1 MNASRRVLRAST
13 NTVKKIYSFGEKSIQ
28 GHVIEGTIIVILIV
42 LTAVVLNFLPL
53 NFLCFFNN
61 IIVKVIF
68 LIVIAFVA
76 LYCPAIGLM
85 LAILLVSIIQMCQR
99 KQLSME
105 IGNIQSGGGQTIES
119 MPPGDPRRTM
129 ENMPSGDP
137 LGNVMESYGGTQE
150 NLMESYGG
158 TQENLMESYG
168 GTQENLMESYGGTQE
183 NLMES
188 YGGTQ
193 ENLMESYG
201 GTQENLMESYGGT
214 QENLMESY
222 GGTQENLMESYSNRG
237 GHMEPQGFN
246 DDTSCVAGC
255 GGSGSGGKRD
265 NRRELN
271 GMCGNVK
278 TWTNQESAQG
288 LDGEVVGLQS
298 SIGYPL

>member
-13 NTVKKIYSFGEKSIQ
+13 NTVKKIYSFGEKSVQ
-28 GHVIEGTIIVILIV
+28 GHIIEGSIIVILIV
-42 LTAVVLNFLPL
+42 LTAVVLKFLPL

-105 IGNIQSGGGQTIES
+105 IGNIQGGS
-119 MPPGDPRRTM
+119 RTM
-129 ENMPSGDP
+129 ENNTNMNLYESMEGGTPQGNP
-137 LGNVMESYGGTQE
+137 LGGDVMESYGGGPNIQGDV
-150 NLMESYGG
+150 MESYGG
-158 TQENLMESYG
+158 AQGDIMESYG
-168 GTQENLMESYGGTQE
+168 
-183 NLMES
+183 
-188 YGGTQ
+188 
-193 ENLMESYG
+193 
-201 GTQENLMESYGGT
+201 
-214 QENLMESY
+214 
-222 GGTQENLMESYSNRG
+222 NRG
-237 GHMEPQGFN
+237 GSMEPQGFN

-255 GGSGSGGKRD
+255 GGSGSGGKKD
-265 NRRELN
+265 NRRELD

-288 LDGEVVGLQS
+288 LDGEIVGLQS

>member
-13 NTVKKIYSFGEKSIQ
+13 NTVKKIYSLGEKSVQ

-42 LTAVVLNFLPL
+42 LTAVVLKFLPL
-53 NFLCFFNN
+53 KFLCFFNN

-99 KQLSME
+99 KQLSLE
-105 IGNIQSGGGQTIES
+105 IDNIQNRG
-119 MPPGDPRRTM
+119 RTV
-129 ENMPSGDP
+129 ENMPTGDP
-137 LGNVMESYGGTQE
+137 LGGQVESMDNMGSDQQFESMDNMGGDQQFESMDNMGGDQQFESMGNMGGDQQFESMGNMGSNIIESYG
-150 NLMESYGG
+150 
-158 TQENLMESYG
+158 
-168 GTQENLMESYGGTQE
+168 
-183 NLMES
+183 
-188 YGGTQ
+188 
-193 ENLMESYG
+193 
-201 GTQENLMESYGGT
+201 
-214 QENLMESY
+214 
-222 GGTQENLMESYSNRG
+222 NRG
-237 GHMEPQGFN
+237 GRMEPQGFN
-246 DDTSCVAGC
+246 DDTSCVTGC

>member
-13 NTVKKIYSFGEKSIQ
+13 NTVKKIYSFGEKSVQ
-28 GHVIEGTIIVILIV
+28 GHLIEGSIIVILIV
-42 LTAVVLNFLPL
+42 LTAVVLKFLPL
-53 NFLCFFNN
+53 KFLCFFNN

-99 KQLSME
+99 KQLSLE
-105 IGNIQSGGGQTIES
+105 IDSIQGGGRTIE
-119 MPPGDPRRTM
+119 R
-129 ENMPSGDP
+129 MPSGNP
-137 LGNVMESYGGTQE
+137 LGGQVESMDNMGGDQQFESMDNMGSDQQFESIENMGSDVMESYG
-150 NLMESYGG
+150 
-158 TQENLMESYG
+158 
-168 GTQENLMESYGGTQE
+168 
-183 NLMES
+183 
-188 YGGTQ
+188 
-193 ENLMESYG
+193 
-201 GTQENLMESYGGT
+201 
-214 QENLMESY
+214 
-222 GGTQENLMESYSNRG
+222 NRG
-237 GHMEPQGFN
+237 GNMEPQGFN
-246 DDTSCVAGC
+246 DDTSCVTGC

>member
-13 NTVKKIYSFGEKSIQ
+13 NTVKKIYNFGEKSVQ

-42 LTAVVLNFLPL
+42 LTAVVLNYLPL
-53 NFLCFFNN
+53 KFLCFFNN

-105 IGNIQSGGGQTIES
+105 IGNIQSGG
-119 MPPGDPRRTM
+119 RTV
-129 ENMPSGDP
+129 ENMPNTNVYESMQGNPMGNRGD
-137 LGNVMESYGGTQE
+137 LMESNGGSHGDVMESYGGSQG
-150 NLMESYGG
+150 NIMESYD
-158 TQENLMESYG
+158 
-168 GTQENLMESYGGTQE
+168 
-183 NLMES
+183 
-188 YGGTQ
+188 
-193 ENLMESYG
+193 
-201 GTQENLMESYGGT
+201 
-214 QENLMESY
+214 
-222 GGTQENLMESYSNRG
+222 NRG
-237 GHMEPQGFN
+237 GSMEPQGFN

-255 GGSGSGGKRD
+255 GGSGSGGNRD

-278 TWTNQESAQG
+278 TWTSQESAQG

>member
-1 MNASRRVLRAST
+1 MNASRRGLRASG
-13 NTVKKIYSFGEKSIQ
+13 NMVKKIYSFGEKSVQ

-42 LTAVVLNFLPL
+42 LTAVVLKFLPL

-105 IGNIQSGGGQTIES
+105 IGNIQSGGQTVES
-119 MPPGDPRRTM
+119 LPTGDP
-129 ENMPSGDP
+129 SGAQVESYG
-137 LGNVMESYGGTQE
+137 GNQQNLMESYGGNPYDGTQQNLME
-150 NLMESYGG
+150 SYGGNPYDGTQQNLMESYGGNTYDGTQQNLMESYGGNTYDGTQQNLMESYGG
-158 TQENLMESYG
+158 TQQNLMESYG
-168 GTQENLMESYGGTQE
+168 GTQQ
-183 NLMES
+183 
-188 YGGTQ
+188 
-193 ENLMESYG
+193 
-201 GTQENLMESYGGT
+201 
-214 QENLMESY
+214 
-222 GGTQENLMESYSNRG
+222 NLMESYSNKG

-255 GGSGSGGKRD
+255 GGSGSGGKKD

>member
-13 NTVKKIYSFGEKSIQ
+13 NTVKKMYSFGEKSVQ
-28 GHVIEGTIIVILIV
+28 GHVIEGSIIVILIV
-42 LTAVVLNFLPL
+42 LTAVVLKFLPL

-105 IGNIQSGGGQTIES
+105 IGNIQSSG
-119 MPPGDPRRTM
+119 RTM

-137 LGNVMESYGGTQE
+137 LGGQMESYNNQGGEQQFE
-150 NLMESYGG
+150 SMRNMGGDQQFESMGNMGGDQQFESMGNMGGDQQFESMGNMGGPLNGQLMESYG
-158 TQENLMESYG
+158 
-168 GTQENLMESYGGTQE
+168 
-183 NLMES
+183 
-188 YGGTQ
+188 
-193 ENLMESYG
+193 
-201 GTQENLMESYGGT
+201 
-214 QENLMESY
+214 
-222 GGTQENLMESYSNRG
+222 NRG
-237 GHMEPQGFN
+237 GSMEPQGFN

-271 GMCGNVK
+271 SMCGNVK
-278 TWTNQESAQG
+278 TWTSQESAQG
-288 LDGEVVGLQS
+288 LDGEIVGLQS

>member
-13 NTVKKIYSFGEKSIQ
+13 NTVKKIYSFGEKSVQ
-28 GHVIEGTIIVILIV
+28 GHVIEGSIIVILIV
-42 LTAVVLNFLPL
+42 LTAVVLKFLPL

-119 MPPGDPRRTM
+119 MPPGDPRTM

-137 LGNVMESYGGTQE
+137 LGNV
-150 NLMESYGG
+150 
-158 TQENLMESYG
+158 
-168 GTQENLMESYGGTQE
+168 
-183 NLMES
+183 MES